1 MSIEQ
6 IEIDIIRPYDQ
17 GYGWSV
23 SCTGESCD
31 DFGDK
36 MLSYEGAKSIAKA
49 HKKAHAAAISITE
62 DGPELLKAMFP
73 IGGSW

>member
-1 MSIEQ
+1 MNQ
-6 IEIDIIRPYDQ
+6 IEIEIVKPPAQ

-23 SCTGESCD
+23 YCTDEHCD

-49 HKKAHAAAISITE
+49 HKKAHTAAVQILE

-73 IGGSW
+73 IGGSK